1 MVSKENVIFSVIMP
15 IYNKEAY
22 IRQAVDS
29 VLKQTFQSFE
39 IIIVCDPSTD
49 NSNREVESITDPR
62 VKIYYRGKPGP
73 GGYAA
78 RNLGIRKAQGEWL
91 AFLDADDIWYPDHLE
106 KMKKLSETY
115 PNEFFLGSGWL
126 IKNNNT
132 SVECPFFNLYK
143 NKGPLRLSV
152 KDYILFS
159 INKKRPVLTSMCCV
173 KRSSPIAEGLFP
185 EDRGAKRGG
194 DLYAWLK
201 LVCYH
206 KSLAWS
212 NHLGGVYSASVEGQT
227 IKSAESTPYLMN
239 SKAYAELSY
248 ALNDKEKKLLKKNL
262 NRSLKDAWLG
272 NIKRNK
278 ENFNIRKYCYFKG
291 DFVYSVCLVI
301 ISFMPMKEVYRIYK
315 ALK

>member
-1 MVSKENVIFSVIMP
+1 MVNNESVIFSVIMP
-15 IYNKEAY
+15 IYNKEVY
-22 IRQAVDS
+22 IRQAIDS
-29 VLKQTFQSFE
+29 VFKQTLQSFE

-49 NSNREVESITDPR
+49 NSNREVEKITDSR
-62 VKIYYRGKPGP
+62 VKVYYRDKPGP

-78 RNLGIRKAQGEWL
+78 RNLGIKKAQGEWL
-91 AFLDADDIWYPDHLE
+91 AFLDADDVWYPDHLE

-115 PNEFFLGSGWL
+115 PNEYFLGSGWL
-126 IKNNNT
+126 IKSHASST
-132 SVECPFFNLYK
+132 ECPFFKLYK
-143 NKGPLRLSV
+143 DKGLVSLSA

-159 INKKRPVLTSMCCV
+159 INKKRPVLTSMCCI
-173 KRSSPIAEGLFP
+173 KRSSPVAEDLFP

-239 SKAYAELSY
+239 SKAYNELSY
-248 ALNDKEKKLLKKNL
+248 SLNKNEKKLLKKNL

-291 DFVYSVCLVI
+291 DFIYGFYLTV
-301 ISFMPMKEVYRIYK
+301 ISFMPMKVIYSIYK
-315 ALK
+315 TLK